1 MIDKIIFIS
10 LITFSYVLQADNKTP
25 IIHSDF
31 HGEVNLDDAE
41 PWIAPDYTQQEKTL
55 GYEISGF
62 SVPAGLE
69 ERVAFWLDIYTK
81 YSTDQGLLHDSRYVH
96 LVYEPIDFTEI
107 MNQPQLDRKIKSKM
121 RRKLVDEAKTRI
133 RERLKR
139 LDQLSSPVGLE
150 GEDLRYWYMFAKI
163 DEKNKFKEAAKDGRL
178 RFQLGQKNRF
188 LEGIYHS
195 GRYIKEMESIFKEH
209 HLPIELT
216 RLPFV
221 ESSFNLNARS
231 RVGASGVWQ
240 FMRSTGKQYMKIDGV
255 VDERNDPLK
264 ATEAAAQK
272 MKKNFHM
279 LGNWPLA
286 VTAYN
291 HGPYGMRRL
300 VNKFKT
306 DNLVEIVD
314 IRKGSFGFASASFY
328 ASFLAALE
336 AEKRAE
342 KYFGVVFR
350 EKPMSS
356 KRIQINKSFSSKQL
370 IKLFND
376 NQEMADKYNP
386 HLRSYFWKGYRNLN
400 KGHYISVPEINYDHY
415 LANFKST
422 EPLKMVPVKGENYQ
436 IVKGDTLS
444 QIAENFNISLKIL
457 MEANGIDNPRRIRV
471 GQKLVIPQ

>member
-272 MKKNFHM
+272 MKKIFIC
-279 LGNWPLA
+279 LA
-286 VTAYN
+286 I
-291 HGPYGMRRL
+291 GRWR
-300 VNKFKT
+300 
-306 DNLVEIVD
+306 
-314 IRKGSFGFASASFY
+314 S
-328 ASFLAALE
+328 
-336 AEKRAE
+336 
-342 KYFGVVFR
+342 
-350 EKPMSS
+350 
-356 KRIQINKSFSSKQL
+356 QL
-370 IKLFND
+370 I
-376 NQEMADKYNP
+376 
-386 HLRSYFWKGYRNLN
+386 
-400 KGHYISVPEINYDHY
+400 I
-415 LANFKST
+415 
-422 EPLKMVPVKGENYQ
+422 MVPMV
-436 IVKGDTLS
+436 
-444 QIAENFNISLKIL
+444 
-457 MEANGIDNPRRIRV
+457 
-471 GQKLVIPQ
+471 